1 MFSTVARAR
10 SARPARPHTTT
21 VGAIVASRFFARRL
35 PVARSSGARSRDRR
49 PSGAS
54 LCAISPNDGH
64 STVAA
69 GGFSTTSRLFVSRG
83 AKGARHSATTDAA
96 TDRARDGSGAGE
108 IK

>member
-83 AKGARHSATTDAA
+83 AAARGTARRRTRRRIARA
-96 TDRARDGSGAGE
+96 TDRARV
-108 IK
+108 K